1 MSLRSSLGIL
11 LLATS
16 LPVAA
21 AAQPSGPGPATP
33 PDATPPSPVRVERT
47 GTGWRL
53 LRNGEPYFI
62 VGAVVGE
69 SGSLDLLKEAGA
81 NSIRTH
87 AGMLDEAHRRGFTA
101 LVRLPLGNPRH
112 GFDYGDQARV
122 DRQFEEAR
130 AIVRRHRNHP
140 ALLLWNLGNEPE
152 IFTTREQRVPLLREA
167 NRLAEMVKR
176 EDPNHPVMMVIG
188 GEYAEMLHEVDE
200 LCPALDLIGLNAYE
214 QMLTLPEDVA
224 REGWKRPYVI
234 TEFGPRGHWQ
244 VPKTPW
250 GMPIEDNAAEKAAF
264 YERAYLHS
272 VKGQPSCLGS
282 YVFYWAHKQE
292 KTHTWYGMF
301 LPDGSRTPAIDMMTR
316 LWTGRWPANRC
327 PALGA
332 PALRVTGADGRA
344 TTRFGTFRAGE
355 MLAAHVSVSDPD
367 GDPIQIT
374 WDLRPDVAD
383 NPNVGGDW
391 EPSVE
396 PIPGAIAESHKDSP
410 EAQVRLPGPGK
421 YRLFVYV
428 HDGHGNATTANMPL
442 LVE

>member
-1 MSLRSSLGIL
+1 MTKPIL
-11 LLATS
+11 ARLVILAALAASTA
-16 LPVAA
+16 LVRAEPAPRPVAGNKT
-21 AAQPSGPGPATP
+21 PSI
-33 PDATPPSPVRVERT
+33 VRIEKT
-47 GTGWRL
+47 DTGWRL
-53 LRNGEPYFI
+53 LRDGEPYFI
-62 VGAVVGE
+62 LGAVVGE
-69 SGSLDLLKEAGA
+69 SGSLDLLKDAGA

-87 AGMLDEAHRRGFTA
+87 AGMLDEAQRCGFSA

-112 GFDYGDQARV
+112 GFDYANAARV
-122 DRQFEEAR
+122 KRQFKEAR
-130 AIVRRHRNHP
+130 AIVRKHRHHP

-152 IFTTREQRVPLLREA
+152 IFTTREQRVPLLKEA
-167 NRLAEMVKR
+167 NRMAEMVKR

-188 GEYAEMLHEVDE
+188 GEYAEMLHEVNE
-200 LCPALDLIGLNAYE
+200 LCPALDLIGLNSYA

-224 REGWKRPYVI
+224 REGWTRPYVI

-244 VPKTPW
+244 VPKTDW
-250 GMPIEDNAAEKAAF
+250 RVPIEDNAEEKAAF
-264 YERAYLHS
+264 YERAYRHA
-272 VKGQPSCLGS
+272 VEGQPSCLGS

-327 PALGA
+327 PTLGT
-332 PALRVTGADGRA
+332 PALRVTHADGRSME
-344 TTRFGTFRAGE
+344 RFGTFRAGE
-355 MLAAHVSVSDPD
+355 TLEAQVTVHDRD
-367 GDPIQIT
+367 GDALRVS

-396 PIPGAIAESHKDSP
+396 PIPGVITAAHPDSP
-410 EAQVRLPGPGK
+410 RAQVTLPGAGK

-428 HDGHGNATTANMPL
+428 HDGQGNATTANMPL
-442 LVE
+442 LIE